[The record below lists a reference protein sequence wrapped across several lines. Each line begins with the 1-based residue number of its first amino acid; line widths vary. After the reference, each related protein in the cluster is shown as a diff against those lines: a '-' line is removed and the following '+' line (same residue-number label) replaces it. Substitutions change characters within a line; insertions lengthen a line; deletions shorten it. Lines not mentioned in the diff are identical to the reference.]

1 MGTIIDEFMVKMK
14 LDGKEWAQDAKEVE
28 QSIKGVKE
36 ELKNTESAGKSFGGM
51 AEGLKGKL
59 MGLVGAFTA
68 LYGVQQTFS
77 SYLSEADQLGKFSN
91 MLDLNIE
98 DVHAWGKAVE
108 LSGGSMQGF
117 QGSLE
122 ALQTQLAKIST
133 TGNSRI
139 KPVLESMHIDPGEEG
154 RMRNAFDVM
163 GEIQERFAEMSKTES
178 LGKGKLLQFD
188 TGTIMFM
195 QQTREATGDIIQK
208 IKELGVYTKED
219 AQITADFNDAI
230 TLTKLGF
237 VSFASIIFRMV
248 TPALQG
254 IVDGFTSF
262 VSYLRRHEV
271 AVQSFF
277 IMLATLITARLI
289 PAFLTLAKT
298 VAKNPFTWV
307 IAGIALLSLAIED
320 LYVWANGGDAVF
332 GEFWEAV
339 FGSKDEA
346 LQFFKD
352 LTETVIVLTKAI
364 TDAVKAWKELTTDDS
379 VFKNLKDIKSRWE
392 NFSLDQYLTDVQN
405 RSNSGMGFFDSLYGS
420 QEEIDKANSR
430 LETYFGFLKNKAQE
444 EGQQSGQAYND
455 GLQTA
460 MNGEALDN
468 EGNKVDWLDRQFI
481 ALAETVH
488 GTVPKGTEEFNKQ
501 TASINASGKA
511 IDLFS
516 SKLDA
521 LRLNIMTMPTYNPSM
536 AFAGGATYNSAN
548 TRIGAINVN
557 TQATDASGIGSSIGP
572 AMSSGFNPF
581 KSNGGAF

>member
-36 ELKNTESAGKSFGGM
+36 ELKNTESAGESFGGM

-154 RMRNAFDVM
+154 RMRNAFEVM
-163 GEIQERFAEMSKTES
+163 GEIQERFSEMSKTES

-219 AQITADFNDAI
+219 AEITAQFNDAI
-230 TLTKLGF
+230 TISKMGF
-237 VSFASIIFRMV
+237 MGLAGIVFRWV
-248 TPALQG
+248 TPAFTG
-254 IVDGFTSF
+254 IVDGFTQF
-262 VSYLRRHEV
+262 VGYLKQHEV
-271 AVQSFF
+271 AVKAFF
-277 IMLATLITARLI
+277 TGLATIITAKLI
-289 PAFLTLAKT
+289 PAFASLFKTLAK
-298 VAKNPFTWV
+298 NPYTWV
-307 IAGIALLSLAIED
+307 VIGLAAIAIAIED
-320 LYVWANGGDAVF
+320 LYTWAHDGDAAF
-332 GEFWEAV
+332 GEFWESL
-339 FGSKDEA
+339 FGSKEEA
-346 LQFFKD
+346 LQFFEDMKGLAND
-352 LTETVIVLTKAI
+352 VLYI
-364 TDAVKAWKELTTDDS
+364 IKELAGAWREVKKAYQDFTSNGGNARMLVTADGSLMDFERQDALNEKFESLYTDNMTMKPETQANIGSFLGEAYENAFINVEEQATEAGQKASENMTNSFFSSFDE
-379 VFKNLKDIKSRWE
+379 FLIRW
-392 NFSLDQYLTDVQN
+392 NN
-405 RSNSGMGFFDSLYGS
+405 NGFFEAWTGESEKSKEAVTSHFD
-420 QEEIDKANSR
+420 
-430 LETYFGFLKNKAQE
+430 
-444 EGQQSGQAYND
+444 QQ
-455 GLQTA
+455 
-460 MNGEALDN
+460 
-468 EGNKVDWLDRQFI
+468 
-481 ALAETVH
+481 
-488 GTVPKGTEEFNKQ
+488 
-501 TASINASGKA
+501 GKA
-511 IDLFS
+511 ILSTGKTIDVLN

-521 LRLNIMTMPTYNPSM
+521 LRQNIMTMPVYNPSM

-557 TQATDASGIGSSIGP
+557 TQATDASGIGASIGP